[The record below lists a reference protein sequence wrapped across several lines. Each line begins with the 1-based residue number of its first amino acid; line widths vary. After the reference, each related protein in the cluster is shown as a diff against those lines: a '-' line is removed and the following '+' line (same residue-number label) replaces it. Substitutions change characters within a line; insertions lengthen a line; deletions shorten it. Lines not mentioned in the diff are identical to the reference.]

1 MVRKK
6 ILASRKEWLETRK
19 GSIGGSDAAAVIGE
33 SPYLSNVALWE
44 IKTGRKAPKD
54 ISDLPVVRYGTAA
67 EEHLRELFALDY
79 PEFSVDYQANNLFTN
94 DEYPGIHAS
103 LDGWLYD
110 QAGRFGVLEIKT
122 AEIQSAAQKAKWDDK
137 IPDNYF
143 VQLLHEMLVTEAQF
157 AVLLA
162 QLKWVRDGDVFKITK
177 HYRLEREDVENEIEM
192 LWGFEKKFIKS
203 VKEDVCPPL
212 ILWGAT

>member
-6 ILASRKEWLETRK
+6 ILKDRAEWLEARK

-44 IKTGRKAPKD
+44 IKTDRKEPKD
-54 ISDLPVVRYGTAA
+54 ISGLPVVRYGTEA
-67 EEHLRELFALDY
+67 EKHLRELFALDY
-79 PEFSVDYQANNLFTN
+79 PEFAVDYEENNLFTN
-94 DEYPGIHAS
+94 DDYPGIHAS
-103 LDGWLYD
+103 LDGWLRD

-122 AEIQSAAQKAKWDDK
+122 AEIQSATQKAKWEDK

-143 VQLLHEMLVTEAQF
+143 VQLLHEMLVTEARF

-192 LWGFEKKFIKS
+192 LWGFERRFVESIEKG
-203 VKEDVCPPL
+203 ECPPL